1 MLKFLLRRIL
11 GLIPLLIGISLIS
24 FVVIHLAPGE
34 PAVIQGEM
42 GKRST
47 SELRQQF
54 REIYGLDKPIHEQYF
69 NWLGRMVRFD
79 FGLAMTT
86 DREPVMEKIKE
97 KIPVTILLNV
107 VTMVVIFLVS
117 IPLGVAAATHKDKLF
132 DKVSTI
138 GVFVGFAT
146 PSFWLALI
154 LMLVFGVWLGWL
166 PISGLTSLSFDQLG
180 PFGKFVDVTRH
191 LVLPVLALT
200 FGAFAYNSRII
211 RGSMLEVIR
220 QDYITTARA
229 KGLSERTVLYKHALR
244 NALLPMVTILGLSLP
259 DLIGG
264 SVIMETIFALPGMG
278 RLFYSSVMMRDYTTI
293 MGILTIGAFL
303 TLLGNLLA
311 DVLYTIVDPRIR
323 RG

>member
-1 MLKFLLRRIL
+1 MLRFLVRRIL

-54 REIYGLDKPIHEQYF
+54 REIYGLDKPLHEQYF
-69 NWLGRMVRFD
+69 SWLGRMVRLD

-86 DREPVMEKIKE
+86 DRQPVMEKISE
-97 KIPVTILLNV
+97 KLPVTILLNV
-107 VTMVVIFLVS
+107 VTLVVIFLVS
-117 IPLGVAAATHKDKLF
+117 IPLGVAAAVHKDKLF
-132 DKVSTI
+132 DKVSTV
-138 GVFVGFAT
+138 GVFIGFAT

-166 PISGLTSLSFDQLG
+166 PISGLTSLNYDELG
-180 PFGKFVDVTRH
+180 PIGKVSDVARH
-191 LVLPVLALT
+191 LVLPVIAST

-303 TLLGNLLA
+303 TLIGNLLA
-311 DVLYTIVDPRIR
+311 DVLYTIVDPRI
-323 RG
+323 GHD

>member
-1 MLKFLLRRIL
+1 MAAFLLRRIA
-11 GLIPLLIGISLIS
+11 GLIPLMLGISLIS
-24 FVVIHLAPGE
+24 FAVIHLAPGE

-47 SELRQQF
+47 VELRQQF
-54 REIYGLDKPIHEQYF
+54 REIYGLNKPLHEQYF
-69 NWLGRMVRFD
+69 NWLSRMVRLD
-79 FGLAMTT
+79 FGLSMTT
-86 DREPVMEKIKE
+86 DRQPVLEKISE
-97 KIPVTILLNV
+97 KLPVTILLNV
-107 VTMVVIFLVS
+107 VTLLVIFIVS
-117 IPLGVAAATHKDKLF
+117 IPLGVAAATHHGKLF
-132 DKVSTI
+132 DRATTVA
-138 GVFVGFAT
+138 VFVGFAT
-146 PSFWLALI
+146 PGFWLALI

-166 PISGLTSLSFDQLG
+166 PISGLTSLNFDQLNWV
-180 PFGKFVDVTRH
+180 GKFSDIVRH
-191 LVLPVLALT
+191 LILPVFAMT

-220 QDYITTARA
+220 QDYVVTARA
-229 KGLSERTVLYKHALR
+229 KGLTEGKVLYKHALR

-303 TLLGNLLA
+303 TLLGNLVA

-323 RG
+323 KG